1 MKNMGVAGPDSSK
14 EAAKSSALPTTY
26 LLPNFSSIKSLP
38 GDKKKKGLWVYI
50 SHRMITYEQ
59 QRSVEMERCT
69 QGHGLAVTE
78 LGAAPTLFT
87 KSTLTTHT
95 ASCAPAHLDQG
106 SFCIPIHPGHR

>member
-38 GDKKKKGLWVYI
+38 GDKKKGLCVYI

-59 QRSVEMERCT
+59 QRSVEVERCA
-69 QGHGLAVTE
+69 QDHGLAVTE
-78 LGAAPTLFT
+78 LGAAPTLLT
-87 KSTLTTHT
+87 KSTLTTRL

-106 SFCIPIHPGHR
+106 SFWIPIHPGHR